1 VFVDAGVPPWYIHAV
16 GTNQHVG
23 RDGILD
29 AAEDL
34 FREKGYTSVTLADVA
49 RAVGIRKPSLY
60 YHFPDGKE
68 QLFVAVQER
77 MFRRMGDQLAE
88 AIDAA
93 EPDLRQQL
101 SDAAEWFFS
110 RPPLFLLM
118 MIHHDMPALAD
129 HNRRSLTEA
138 SYGVIMQ
145 PLVHAAQAAIDRGEI
160 RPINPHTVAGGFLSL
175 LEGNTIAARAGFGH
189 DLRLMM
195 DASLD
200 MIIGGLR
207 RDQRP
212 G

>member
-1 VFVDAGVPPWYIHAV
+1 VA
-16 GTNQHVG
+16 TNQHGG

-77 MFRRMGDQLAE
+77 MFRRIGDQLSSVIA
-88 AIDAA
+88 AA
-93 EPDLRQQL
+93 EPTLRHQL
-101 SDAAEWFFS
+101 AEAAEWFFS
-110 RPPLFLLM
+110 RPPLFLLS

-129 HNRRSLTEA
+129 HNRQSLTEA

-160 RPINPHTVAGGFLSL
+160 RPINPHTIAGGFLSL

-189 DLRLMM
+189 DLRSMM
-195 DASLD
+195 EASLD
-200 MIIGGLR
+200 MIISGLR
-207 RDQRP
+207 REP
-212 G
+212 LP

>member
-1 VFVDAGVPPWYIHAV
+1 VFVDAGVPPWYIHTV

-145 PLVHAAQAAIDRGEI
+145 PSSTRPRRRSTAAKSDRSTRTPWPE
-160 RPINPHTVAGGFLSL
+160 GFFHSSRATRSPP
-175 LEGNTIAARAGFGH
+175 GRGSVTI
-189 DLRLMM
+189 
-195 DASLD
+195 
-200 MIIGGLR
+200 
-207 RDQRP
+207 
-212 G
+212 